1 MHLGYKQKVRLKV
14 INVAKLNMNSEIKNV
29 EKRLQKAIESNDPIL
44 REASSHL
51 LSSGG
56 KELDLHLLY

>member
-1 MHLGYKQKVRLKV
+1 
-14 INVAKLNMNSEIKNV
+14 MNSEIKNV

-51 LSSGG
+51 LSNATATRYVSSVFFCGPN
-56 KELDLHLLY
+56 

>member
-1 MHLGYKQKVRLKV
+1 V

-44 REASSHL
+44 REVISDHCFR
-51 LSSGG
+51 
-56 KELDLHLLY
+56 